1 MSNAASGVTDA
12 AVVDRLL
19 LDAAHAAAGGASGE
33 VKRTHSGGGG
43 LTLAKRAA
51 LAEEVAGAFQNHV
64 PNVLVELEKSMR
76 GNHAADVVAR
86 EWYRTVSKGIVRVA
100 TAGEN

>member
-1 MSNAASGVTDA
+1 MTDA
-12 AVVDRLL
+12 AVVDGLW
-19 LDAAHAAAGGASGE
+19 LDVAHAAAGGASGE
-33 VKRTHSGGGG
+33 AKRAHSGGSG

-64 PNVLVELEKSMR
+64 LNVLAELEKSMR
-76 GNHAADVVAR
+76 GNHAADVAAR
-86 EWYRTVSKGIVRVA
+86 GQCRTVSKGLVRVA